1 MFSVLILAALTIMLA
16 SLAGVITIWNRLGS
30 IIERNLSVLVSF
42 SAGVFLLI
50 VYALTTETLEHAA
63 SPSLGIAFVVLGI
76 ALALVL
82 FRNMPGFHH
91 HHDTQAEE
99 HTHSHIDTRRILASD
114 AVHNMGDGIL
124 LAAAFSVSTEVG
136 IITTVSVFIHELV
149 QEVSE
154 FFVLRQGGY
163 SVRRA
168 LALNALVSSTVLVG
182 AIGGYFLLE
191 TFEQLEAP
199 LIGIAAGMLLVVV
212 VHDLIPHSIRS
223 SRQSARYGKHL
234 AWFALGALLM
244 WSLGTVAGHEVD
256 ATHAAEAHRSQSLA
270 QMRLSV

>member
-1 MFSVLILAALTIMLA
+1 MFTALIAAALIVMLA
-16 SLAGVITIWNRLGS
+16 SLIGVVTIWHRLGEV
-30 IIERNLSVLVSF
+30 IERNLSVLVSF

-50 VYALTTETLEHAA
+50 VYALAAETLEHAA
-63 SPSLGIAFVVLGI
+63 TTSLGVAFVALGI

-82 FRNMPGFHH
+82 FRSMPGFHH
-91 HHDTQAEE
+91 HHDSHTEE
-99 HTHSHIDTRRILASD
+99 HTHSPIDTRRILVSD
-114 AVHNMGDGIL
+114 AVHNLGDGIL
-124 LAAAFSVSTEVG
+124 LAAAFAVNLEVG
-136 IITTVSVFIHELV
+136 IITTLSVFLHELV

-154 FFVLRQGGY
+154 FFVLRQGGH
-163 SVRRA
+163 SVRKA

-223 SRQSARYGKHL
+223 SHQSARYGKHL

-244 WSLGTVAGHEVD
+244 WSLSTFAGHEVEG
-256 ATHAAEAHRSQSLA
+256 AIHGEHETEARG
-270 QMRLSV
+270 